1 MKNEK
6 LKDYIKEAIRVSVTS
21 LPCDVKSK
29 LVEAYEKEEGLSK
42 VFLNAI
48 LENVE
53 IADKESRPI
62 CQDTGTFSFLV
73 RRGSFEEHEV
83 REAIVQA
90 IKEASEEIP
99 LRPNAIDFVTR
110 KNLGGNVGR
119 FLPWITWEYPEDN
132 VLRITVVPKGGG
144 SEVLSVT
151 KVLPPVSQ
159 EEEMI
164 KIIVDDVFEAWAKP
178 CPPLFLGIGIGP
190 TSEIATSIAKRA
202 LYERKIGERHEDEAI
217 ASLETKI
224 MERVNKLG
232 IGTHGLGGKFSVL
245 DVHLDYASIHPAS
258 LVVSIVGSCW
268 ALRRATLIAE
278 DNKRAEIVSH
288 NIKLSG

>member
-1 MKNEK
+1 MKDEK
-6 LKDYIKEAIRVSVTS
+6 LKDYIKEAIKVSVTS
-21 LPCDVKSK
+21 LPHDVKSK
-29 LVEAYEKEEGLSK
+29 LVETYEKEEGLSK
-42 VFLNAI
+42 VFLKAI
-48 LENVE
+48 IENVE

-62 CQDTGTFSFLV
+62 CQDTGTFSFFV
-73 RRGSFEEHEV
+73 RRGNFEEYKI
-83 REAIVQA
+83 REAIIQA
-90 IKEASEEIP
+90 LREASEEIP

-119 FLPWITWEYPEDN
+119 FLPWVTWEYPEDN
-132 VLRITVVPKGGG
+132 ILRITVVPKGGG

-151 KVLPPVSQ
+151 RVLPPVSQ

-190 TSEIATSIAKRA
+190 TSEIATNIAKRA
-202 LYERKIGERHEDEAI
+202 LYERKVGERHEEEAI

-224 MERVNKLG
+224 MERANKLG

-268 ALRRATLIAE
+268 ALRRATLVVE

-288 NIKLSG
+288 NIKLSD